1 VVNRPAEVAAILTAP
16 LDSAPGQVC
25 DRIFERFTRQ
35 LAGASA
41 GQPRW
46 REVVVTLPVL
56 RRALAGSASHTGWD
70 EPFRW
75 KPAFVRRSLGLAAIE
90 ACRSGRFRSPAE
102 AVGPVADQAVAAWQ
116 RSGWRTFHWEPWLSY
131 QPTGARAV
139 VLAEAARWS
148 TSLWCA
154 VDWAALGSKVAV
166 GGPDE
171 QWRCPPNGA
180 VRLRGRVDVRVTLPF
195 GMALV
200 VTATGV
206 PPPSWQSDLAFPAL
220 VAALSRP
227 RRPLPCRVMGIW
239 PDAGAHR
246 ALDIGPFV
254 LERMSALV
262 VEAVRTMV
270 GSAIDGSPDDGSGSS
285 GATGGAAGRYDGS
298 GVADVVSGAAGS
310 SRARAAF
317 ASGLPAAVS
326 GMFSTSS
333 S

>member
-1 VVNRPAEVAAILTAP
+1 M
-16 LDSAPGQVC
+16 
-25 DRIFERFTRQ
+25 
-35 LAGASA
+35 
-41 GQPRW
+41 
-46 REVVVTLPVL
+46 TLPVL
-56 RRALAGSASHTGWD
+56 RRALAGSAGRAGWD

-90 ACRSGRFRSPAE
+90 ACRSGRYRSPAE
-102 AVGPVADQAVAAWQ
+102 AVGPVVDEAVAAWQ
-116 RSGWRTFHWEPWLSY
+116 RSGWRTYHWEPWLSY

-171 QWRCPPNGA
+171 QWRCPPNGS
-180 VRLRGRVDVRVTLPF
+180 VRLRGRADLRVTLPF

-200 VTATGV
+200 VTAAGV
-206 PPPSWQSDLAFPAL
+206 PPATWQSDLAFPAL

-227 RRPLPCRVMGIW
+227 RRPIPCRVMGIW

-246 ALDIGPFV
+246 TLDIGPIV
-254 LERMSALV
+254 LERISARV
-262 VEAVRTMV
+262 VEAVKTMI
-270 GSAIDGSPDDGSGSS
+270 GSATDASPGDGSGSS
-285 GATGGAAGRYDGS
+285 GATGRAVVGYDGS
-298 GVADVVSGAAGS
+298 GVADDVSGVAGS
-310 SRARAAF
+310 NRARAAF

-326 GMFSTSS
+326 GISSTNSS
-333 S
+333 